1 MSSFLWL
8 GVWDEKRASDDDI
21 IVNVC
26 WELGDPIVYRSIGL
40 DDGGAKKKQ
49 RPRVQVH
56 GGSPWQKRQAVPAPF
71 YTSWVSIGTETLRA
85 EMDYRHPASWTA
97 SPRVSE
103 DFQKNVRIRFSVKQI
118 FGRTMSWCPSRGIPS
133 ISGLEFGHNTM
144 GHRRRFC
151 RVPIYLSLS
160 ISIYYYIYKRRMTS
174 ILLI

>member
-56 GGSPWQKRQAVPAPF
+56 GGSPWQNRQAVPAPF
-71 YTSWVSIGTETLRA
+71 YTSWVSIGTETLKTA
-85 EMDYRHPASWTA
+85 IDYQHPTPWTA
-97 SPRVSE
+97 SPRVSD
-103 DFQKNVRIRFSVKQI
+103 DFPKNVRIWFSVKQT
-118 FGRTMSWCPSRGIPS
+118 FVRTVSWRPSRGIPAVS
-133 ISGLEFGHNTM
+133 DESESGHKIMT
-144 GHRRRFC
+144 HRRR
-151 RVPIYLSLS
+151 
-160 ISIYYYIYKRRMTS
+160 RRFLRAYN
-174 ILLI
+174 LL